1 MASSVKTIAANTIV
15 MYVRMFILIVI
26 SFVSSRFLLKTLG
39 IEDFGIYS
47 VVGSVAATFVSL
59 KSLFSESIQRFLNF
73 EKGKGSLQ
81 RQRIVYSFSVIIHI
95 VLSIVFVVVVEF
107 IGLWLINN
115 KLVIPA
121 EKLDTAVFVFHLS
134 VVALVLGILS
144 IPFDAL
150 VIANEKMS
158 FYAIVS
164 IFDGILKLIIIL
176 LIPVFPFE
184 YLRTYAVLMAVIPF
198 VTFIWM
204 FLYSKR
210 MFPECHLTKESDINL
225 LKDIFSLSG
234 WNFFGNLSFSL
245 LHEGMN
251 FLLNVFGGLV
261 YNAARSIAYQIRSMA
276 VQFNNNSLV
285 AVRPSIMQSAAL
297 VPANQLFEKVL
308 LVSRIS
314 FYGMLILVVPI
325 IVYCDKLLSIWL
337 VDVPDNSVLF
347 TQLVLIAV
355 TIRALHE
362 PLNMFYMSLG
372 KIKRMMIIETLI
384 MIGTLIVAYLI
395 LKLVGSITS
404 IFITMI
410 MMEFVIIISLIIN
423 IKSEIEIE
431 IKVYF
436 TKVIKPVAIL
446 SIIVIPIVLIGLF
459 FLQFDSAV
467 LTLLFCGIY
476 AILTCGIVCLNM
488 DEQEKL
494 LVEKVLKKK

>member
-1 MASSVKTIAANTIV
+1 M
-15 MYVRMFILIVI
+15 
-26 SFVSSRFLLKTLG
+26 
-39 IEDFGIYS
+39 
-47 VVGSVAATFVSL
+47 
-59 KSLFSESIQRFLNF
+59 
-73 EKGKGSLQ
+73 
-81 RQRIVYSFSVIIHI
+81 
-95 VLSIVFVVVVEF
+95 
-107 IGLWLINN
+107 
-115 KLVIPA
+115 
-121 EKLDTAVFVFHLS
+121 
-134 VVALVLGILS
+134 
-144 IPFDAL
+144 
-150 VIANEKMS
+150 
-158 FYAIVS
+158 
-164 IFDGILKLIIIL
+164 
-176 LIPVFPFE
+176 
-184 YLRTYAVLMAVIPF
+184 
-198 VTFIWM
+198 
-204 FLYSKR
+204 
-210 MFPECHLTKESDINL
+210 
-225 LKDIFSLSG
+225 
-234 WNFFGNLSFSL
+234 
-245 LHEGMN
+245 
-251 FLLNVFGGLV
+251 
-261 YNAARSIAYQIRSMA
+261 
-276 VQFNNNSLV
+276 
-285 AVRPSIMQSAAL
+285 
-297 VPANQLFEKVL
+297 
-308 LVSRIS
+308 
-314 FYGMLILVVPI
+314 
-325 IVYCDKLLSIWL
+325 
-337 VDVPDNSVLF
+337 PDNSVLF

-467 LTLLFCGIY
+467 LTLLFFGIY